1 MADPW
6 GEFADAKGDPW
17 REFDDA
23 PVARPAVPLRPTG
36 AVHDGDTFGLNSG
49 SNARLSGVDA
59 FELAQ
64 VGRRRDGSLVPLGK
78 DARGFL
84 KGKLSPNSSAIDTGT
99 RSYDRPVMMLENG
112 GQDVGPSILRSG
124 LGMATPQYLR
134 NDPRLGTYMEAE
146 RFARQNRQG
155 AFGTQFQ
162 APWDYRRDPWAPAE
176 LSANGKG
183 AATFWDEPTP
193 FQGVRPEIAQGY
205 IALAQD
211 PKSTA
216 ADLMAYAKAN
226 GFTIDP
232 KKAEQFI
239 KARSQPGA
247 RVSDQVTYEE
257 LPPVLTDSGD
267 GALGSAL
274 RGVADPINMLDEMGG
289 VVDALGGT
297 PGRESVWN
305 SDRRFGDILWNNID
319 QNRDILRYDD
329 AFHPYARFG
338 GQFASGLIAPGASIE
353 GVGLGAARTALRSG
367 ASRFA
372 AEAAAKA
379 AVRNRLMAA
388 GAIEGGVAG
397 FGAGEGSPV
406 ERLPSAAAGAGLGAA
421 FGAGTGELLPYLN
434 GGARKLMGRSRSRD
448 AWSEFQDAA
457 PEGPAKSQDL
467 STTERGA
474 LAGERRPPVTQVGGV
489 TESTGL
495 PLRTIDRIDIWS
507 EFPDVPSGAVD
518 DPILGRVRS
527 MGARITPEEM
537 AATARTVLPED
548 VTPLPSNA
556 IESLDEAMRA
566 NPGPRLDV
574 VAPNERDALPSYR
587 LGPNMPVRRDPIDL
601 VGWLR
606 TKGGVRDHRG
616 ELTAMGIDNAAR
628 PIEFAKS
635 EGFLG
640 KLIDQR
646 QGMGLDDAAQAAWEA
661 GFFPDHVERPTVA
674 EFLDA
679 LRETHR
685 GGPGRVF
692 HPDDFTTLDAY
703 RTAQAQRGRVEKAVQ
718 EGSPLTENVGQRI
731 GLDDLDANQ
740 PPVTAY
746 EDLPAV
752 GGRAGNIRLDGLE
765 SSEDIRRAL
774 ISTEQRVGGFDAAR
788 RGRIS
793 HGETEA
799 LARELG
805 MTADD
810 LLKRRQGQA
819 LNAEQAL
826 AARAILAKSGDELV
840 KLASKVKGGSDEDT
854 AAFQRAWVRH
864 VAIQEQVSGAT
875 AEAGRAL
882 SQFRMVASSKLPRG
896 RVLRELIDN
905 AGGNE
910 KLAEVA
916 EKILEL
922 QRVTDDPAKVNAFA
936 MKAMKPK
943 WSDKLVELWY
953 NSLLSGPQTHAV
965 NVLSNSMTAVLQIPE
980 QAVAAGLGALR
991 RGEDKVRLSEISARA
1006 AGLLQGT
1013 REGLKAF
1020 TRTMRAGQTFDPV
1033 TKVEAVQQEAISG
1046 LKGKIIRTPTRALSA
1061 EDELFKAI
1069 ARRMELSGLA
1079 VRKARGEG
1087 LKGDALSRRVED
1099 LTLNPTDEM
1108 LERALDYSRYVT
1120 FQRPLGPVGQ
1130 SVSRITQDMPILKL
1144 VLPFVRTPTNIF
1156 KFAIERSPAA
1166 PILREWRKDFAAGG
1180 ASRDLALARM
1190 AMGTGLGML
1199 VTELA
1204 AQGQITG
1211 GGPADDDARD
1221 LLRADGWQPYSIR
1234 IGDRYYSYQRLD
1246 PLAST
1251 LGVAADLVETSD
1263 YMTDAEREKSA
1274 ALVTAAILKNLS
1286 NKTWLSG
1293 LSDAIE
1299 AIEDPD
1305 RYSQAFLSRLAGS
1318 IAVPAIVAQTA
1329 RTTDPVLREARSP
1342 IDRIKSRIPGMSKTL
1357 LPRRD
1362 IWGEEVRS
1370 EGGLGPDIMS
1380 PIWTSTRRND
1390 PLNNELLTIGA
1401 GIGKSSKRIGKVT
1414 MLPEEYDAYQALAG
1428 RNTRQGLLG
1437 IINDPAWM
1445 TPTLDQK
1452 GDEVDR
1458 IKKAARKEAREG
1470 LFGAAGPGVFH

>member
-1 MADPW
+1 
-6 GEFADAKGDPW
+6 
-17 REFDDA
+17 
-23 PVARPAVPLRPTG
+23 
-36 AVHDGDTFGLNSG
+36 
-49 SNARLSGVDA
+49 
-59 FELAQ
+59 
-64 VGRRRDGSLVPLGK
+64 
-78 DARGFL
+78 
-84 KGKLSPNSSAIDTGT
+84 
-99 RSYDRPVMMLENG
+99 
-112 GQDVGPSILRSG
+112 
-124 LGMATPQYLR
+124 
-134 NDPRLGTYMEAE
+134 
-146 RFARQNRQG
+146 
-155 AFGTQFQ
+155 
-162 APWDYRRDPWAPAE
+162 
-176 LSANGKG
+176 
-183 AATFWDEPTP
+183 
-193 FQGVRPEIAQGY
+193 
-205 IALAQD
+205 
-211 PKSTA
+211 
-216 ADLMAYAKAN
+216 
-226 GFTIDP
+226 
-232 KKAEQFI
+232 
-239 KARSQPGA
+239 
-247 RVSDQVTYEE
+247 
-257 LPPVLTDSGD
+257 
-267 GALGSAL
+267 
-274 RGVADPINMLDEMGG
+274 
-289 VVDALGGT
+289 
-297 PGRESVWN
+297 
-305 SDRRFGDILWNNID
+305 
-319 QNRDILRYDD
+319 
-329 AFHPYARFG
+329 
-338 GQFASGLIAPGASIE
+338 
-353 GVGLGAARTALRSG
+353 
-367 ASRFA
+367 
-372 AEAAAKA
+372 
-379 AVRNRLMAA
+379 
-388 GAIEGGVAG
+388 
-397 FGAGEGSPV
+397 
-406 ERLPSAAAGAGLGAA
+406 
-421 FGAGTGELLPYLN
+421 
-434 GGARKLMGRSRSRD
+434 
-448 AWSEFQDAA
+448 
-457 PEGPAKSQDL
+457 
-467 STTERGA
+467 
-474 LAGERRPPVTQVGGV
+474 
-489 TESTGL
+489 
-495 PLRTIDRIDIWS
+495 
-507 EFPDVPSGAVD
+507 
-518 DPILGRVRS
+518 

-556 IESLDEAMRA
+556 IESLDEVMRA

-574 VAPNERDALPSYR
+574 VAPNERDALPPYR

-606 TKGGVRDHRG
+606 TRGGIRDHRG
-616 ELTAMGIDNAAR
+616 ELTAIGIDNAAR

-685 GGPGRVF
+685 GGPGRIF
-692 HPDDFTTLDAY
+692 HPDDFATLDAY
-703 RTAQAQRGRVEKAVQ
+703 RTAQAQRGRVETAAQ

-788 RGRIS
+788 RGKIS

-810 LLKRRQGQA
+810 LLKRREGQA

-840 KLASKVKGGSDEDT
+840 KLASKVKGGSDEDI
-854 AAFQRAWVRH
+854 AAFQRVWVRH

-905 AGGNE
+905 AGGPE

-916 EKILEL
+916 DKILDL

-936 MKAMKPK
+936 LKAMKPK
-943 WSDKLVELWY
+943 FSDKLVELWY

-965 NVLSNSMTAVLQIPE
+965 NVLSNSMTAILQLPE
-980 QAVAAGLGALR
+980 QAAAAGLGALR
-991 RGEDKVRLSEISARA
+991 RSEDKVRLSEISARA

-1020 TRTMRAGQTFDPV
+1020 ARTMRTGQTFDPV

-1046 LKGKIIRTPTRALSA
+1046 LKGKILRTPTRTLSA

-1087 LKGDALSRRVED
+1087 LKGEALTKRVED

-1130 SVSRITQDMPILKL
+1130 HVTAITQDLPILKL

-1204 AQGQITG
+1204 KQGAITG
-1211 GGPADDDARD
+1211 GGPADDNARE
-1221 LLRADGWQPYSIR
+1221 LLRADGWQPYSLR

-1263 YMTDAEREKSA
+1263 YMTEAEREKSA

-1293 LSDAIE
+1293 MSDAIQ

-1305 RYSQAFLSRLAGS
+1305 RYSSAFLSRLAGS
-1318 IAVPAIVAQTA
+1318 IAVPAVVAQVA
-1329 RTTDPVLREARSP
+1329 RTTDPVLREARGP
-1342 IDRIKSRIPGMSKTL
+1342 IDRIKSRVPGMSKTL

-1362 IWGEEVRS
+1362 IWGEEIRS

-1380 PIWTSTRRND
+1380 PVWTSTRRND
-1390 PLNNELLTIGA
+1390 PLNNELLSIGA
-1401 GIGKSSKRIGKVT
+1401 GIGKPSKRVGKVT

-1428 RNTRQGLLG
+1428 RNTRRGLLG

-1445 TPTLDQK
+1445 TLTPDQK

-1458 IKKAARKEAREG
+1458 IKKAARKEARRG
-1470 LFGAAGPGVFH
+1470 MFGAMR